1 MRNLR
6 QRVQFVV
13 CMAVVLGFT
22 PSRVATC
29 GLCPRIR
36 GGLTVVHPKSIQVA
50 LAIRRDLD
58 TGLLKWNPASVKA
71 EQHRRFG
78 NLQVGQVLAVRH
90 SLREGFELLLIEDG
104 ARYRID
110 NLRHLR
116 GRKRPA
122 RPPIRWVTG
131 RAVLQALLKKE
142 LALET
147 AVERGLL
154 VVEKT
159 RAGFDTHARRA
170 SSGSRRSSA
179 R

>member
-1 MRNLR
+1 MRNLQ
-6 QRVQFVV
+6 QRAQVV
-13 CMAVVLGFT
+13 ACMAVVLGFT
-22 PSRVATC
+22 PSQVGTC
-29 GLCPRIR
+29 GLCPQIR

-50 LAIRRDLD
+50 IAIRRDLD
-58 TGLLKWNPASVKA
+58 TRLLKWDPTSVKPD
-71 EQHRRFG
+71 QHRQFG

-90 SLREGFELLLIEDG
+90 GLREGFELLLIEDG

-110 NLRHLR
+110 NLRRLR

-122 RPPIRWVTG
+122 WPPIRWVTG

-142 LALET
+142 LTLET
-147 AVERGLL
+147 AVKRGLL

-159 RAGFDTHARRA
+159 LPGDGAKAKRA
-170 SSGSRRSSA
+170 SGSRRAST